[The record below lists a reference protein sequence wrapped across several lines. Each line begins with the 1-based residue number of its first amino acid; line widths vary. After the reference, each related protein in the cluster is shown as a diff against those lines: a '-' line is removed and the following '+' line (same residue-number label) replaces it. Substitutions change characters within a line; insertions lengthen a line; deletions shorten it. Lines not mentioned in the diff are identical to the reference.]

1 MDPWADTDPRPAW
14 EQQDFE
20 RIDPLLAPHAGSDMR
35 LQCIEFGLGQ
45 VELHVHDP
53 RTGVTWVCRPIRAYY
68 AENGDRV
75 GPAPDEGDDSTAEA
89 SSAEAEESPAYTGP
103 ERID

>member
-1 MDPWADTDPRPAW
+1 MDPWAGAHPGPTGA
-14 EQQDFE
+14 QQDFE
-20 RIDPLLAPHAGSDMR
+20 RIDPLLVPRAGSEMR

-53 RTGVTWVCRPIRAYY
+53 RTGVTWVCRPTRAYY

-75 GPAPDEGDDSTAEA
+75 GPAPDEEEDSADGA
-89 SSAEAEESPAYTGP
+89 SPAEAEETP
-103 ERID
+103 ELID